1 MSKKQVVS
9 AWFIRHPVAT
19 TLITATFMI
28 IGFCCY
34 PLLPIAPLPQTDIPT
49 IRVTADL
56 PGASAETMASA
67 VAMPLENAFAGI
79 SGIDNMISAS
89 SAGRTTVTVQ
99 FNLKQNIDAA
109 AQEIQAA
116 VNNVS
121 GQLPQDMPSLPEW
134 KKVNPADSPV
144 LVLILK
150 SEYLPL
156 TALSDLAE
164 NVITKQL
171 GQISGIAEFNLIGQ
185 QRPAVNIKVHPE
197 RLSSL
202 GITLSDIRNVL
213 QKTSVNRAKGA
224 VYGDE
229 VTTTLQVNDQLFRP
243 EEYAD
248 TIIAVKNGNPVY
260 LKDVAEVLAG
270 TENQYVRSWPEGKPG
285 ISIEINRQ
293 PGANIVKIAD
303 EVRKKIPELQKML
316 PKTVEL
322 SVLNDRTRTIRS
334 SLHEVKLTFI
344 MTLVLVLAVIA
355 IFLKN
360 ISSTSIVAITL
371 ACIMVSSL
379 GAIYLLGFSINN
391 LTLLALIIAIG
402 FVADDI
408 IVVVENIHCRLEN
421 GNSPVQA
428 AAETLKE
435 ILFTMLAITLS
446 LAAAF
451 IPLFFM
457 GGIVGKLFYEFAA
470 TVVVT
475 IFLSAF
481 FSLVLTPMLA
491 SKFMKTAAKKKNDR
505 LLACYGKWLEICF
518 NNPRKVLGVFALSL
532 LFAVI
537 GFVFIPK
544 GFFPLQDIGYI
555 SGSTQSDEDIS
566 FKDMSE
572 KHRQLAEIIA
582 KEPALQTYTHAV
594 GDRNFS
600 SLANG
605 KFWLILKDRQDREL
619 SANELINK
627 LRAEFSRVSG
637 IKMSLRAVQDMN
649 FGIAQSSAQYVYA
662 LKSQNTEELY
672 PSAAK
677 LTAAMKQSPLLKD
690 VQSDLRLGTRI
701 RKITVDRRAAARYG
715 VTVEDIDQLLY
726 DAFGQRQIGKYQT
739 SINQYRIILG
749 LSDDFA
755 EKLES
760 LNYLYL
766 KSSLTEK
773 LVPLSA
779 VVKEQQTVS
788 GPLVINRDNRFPA
801 VNISF
806 NLADGVSL
814 GQALAEIEQLQTNL
828 GIPDTV
834 YGVPQGAA
842 QEFAAALDNE
852 ILLILLSL
860 AAVYIILGI
869 LYESFLMPFVII
881 STLPSGLVGAILFL
895 YLWKMDFSVIAIIG
909 CIMLIGIVLKN
920 GILMVDTALKME
932 NETKFS
938 PKEAIYHAAVA
949 RFRPIMM
956 TSVAAILAATP
967 LIIGQGTGA
976 ELRQPLGVVIVG
988 GLFLSQLLTIFTT
1001 PIIYLYINKLK
1012 QYCRKFRS
1020 KLCGIIF

>member
-1 MSKKQVVS
+1 MTKKQAVS
-9 AWFIRHPVAT
+9 AWFIGHPVAT
-19 TLITATFMI
+19 TLISATFMI

-79 SGIDNMISAS
+79 SGVDNMISAS

-116 VNNVS
+116 INNAS

-156 TALSDLAE
+156 TTLSDLAE
-164 NVITKQL
+164 NIITKQL
-171 GQISGIAEFNLIGQ
+171 GQISGIAEFSMIGQ

-224 VYGDE
+224 VYGSE

-303 EVRKKIPELQKML
+303 EVRAKIPELQKML
-316 PKTVEL
+316 PETVEL

-334 SLHEVKLTFI
+334 SLDEVKLTFFI
-344 MTLVLVLAVIA
+344 TLVLVLAVIA
-355 IFLKN
+355 VFLKN
-360 ISSTSIVAITL
+360 VSSISIVAITL
-371 ACIMVSSL
+371 VCIMVSSL
-379 GAIYLLGFSINN
+379 GAMYLPGFSINN

-421 GNSPVQA
+421 GNPPVQA
-428 AAETLKE
+428 AADALKE

-470 TVVVT
+470 AVVMT
-475 IFLSAF
+475 ILLSAF
-481 FSLVLTPMLA
+481 FSLTLTPMLA
-491 SKFMKTAAKKKNDR
+491 SKFMKTAAAKKKDDK
-505 LLACYGKWLEICF
+505 LLTCYGKCLEVCF
-518 NNPRKVLGVFALSL
+518 DNPRKVMFVFALCL
-532 LFAVI
+532 LFAII

-544 GFFPLQDIGYI
+544 GFFPLQDIAYI

-566 FKDMSE
+566 FRDMSE
-572 KHRQLAEIIA
+572 KHRQLAEIVA
-582 KEPALQTYTHAV
+582 KEPALLTYTHAV
-594 GDRNFS
+594 GDKNFS

-627 LRAEFSRVSG
+627 LRAEFSRIPG

-672 PSAAK
+672 SSAAK

-739 SINQYRIILG
+739 SINQYKIVLG

-766 KSSLTEK
+766 KSSITEK
-773 LVPLSA
+773 PVPLSA

-788 GPLVINRDNRFPA
+788 GPLVINRDNRFPV

-814 GQALAEIEQLQTNL
+814 GQALAEIERLQTEL
-828 GIPDTV
+828 DIPETV

-842 QEFAAALDNE
+842 REFAAALDNE

-895 YLWKMDFSVIAIIG
+895 YLWKMDFSVIAVIG

-920 GILMVDTALKME
+920 GILMVDTALKLE
-932 NETKFS
+932 NEKNVS

-956 TSVAAILAATP
+956 TSIAAMLAAVP
-967 LIIGQGTGA
+967 LITGQGTGA
-976 ELRQPLGVVIVG
+976 ELRQPLGVVIAG
-988 GLFLSQLLTIFTT
+988 GLCLSQFLTIFTT
-1001 PIIYLYINKLK
+1001 PIVYLYVNKLR
-1012 QYCRKFRS
+1012 QYAANKRK
-1020 KLCGIIF
+1020 K